1 VNKSLY
7 IPFEGARLIAAE
19 YDGQVYVAMRP
30 IVEALQM
37 SWPTQRNKLQKNVKK
52 YGCILM
58 NTPTS
63 SEMQEML
70 YIPLKKLNGWLFS
83 INAAKVRADLRTLPI
98 ARGSRLSF
106 LMSCPSPAPD
116 WCGDFFGGSI

>member
-1 VNKSLY
+1 MNKSLY

-63 SEMQEML
+63 RRFAG
-70 YIPLKKLNGWLFS
+70 NGGAVS
-83 INAAKVRADLRTLPI
+83 GRV
-98 ARGSRLSF
+98 
-106 LMSCPSPAPD
+106 
-116 WCGDFFGGSI
+116 FFGAARLLEPWRSGAGESAGGIGRMAQSGNGVVCARQSCRA

>member
-1 VNKSLY
+1 MNKSLY

-63 SEMQEML
+63 SEMQEMA
-70 YIPLKKLNGWLFS
+70 S
-83 INAAKVRADLRTLPI
+83 VV
-98 ARGSRLSF
+98 
-106 LMSCPSPAPD
+106 CPSCCLAAFLSPV
-116 WCGDFFGGSI
+116 IR